1 MLDLHCCTLAFS
13 SAARGSYSLFQYTC
27 FSLQCLLMLRS
38 MDLFAIWH
46 VSIFLDQGTN
56 TFSFPALESGF
67 LTNGLPRKSY
77 CQPQNRE
84 SKGFKNISVITCKF
98 YFKKFT
104 LIFIMINGILFIIHS
119 YP

>member
-67 LTNGLPRKSY
+67 LAMDCQGSHIVNLKTGKVKGLK
-77 CQPQNRE
+77 
-84 SKGFKNISVITCKF
+84 
-98 YFKKFT
+98 
-104 LIFIMINGILFIIHS
+104 IFQ
-119 YP
+119 